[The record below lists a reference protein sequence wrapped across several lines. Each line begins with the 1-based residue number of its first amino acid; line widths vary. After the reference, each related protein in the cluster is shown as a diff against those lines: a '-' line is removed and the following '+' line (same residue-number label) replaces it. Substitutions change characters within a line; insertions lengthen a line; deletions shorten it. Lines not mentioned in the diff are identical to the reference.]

1 MFNTKRVHFAA
12 HVKEKRCT
20 LQPFFV
26 LCQHKNM
33 QKLGKKKDQEEKK
46 ATNKAELALFQKQT
60 VRGRGGKDFSLSTPS
75 PKVEVLNWN

>member
-1 MFNTKRVHFAA
+1 
-12 HVKEKRCT
+12 
-20 LQPFFV
+20 
-26 LCQHKNM
+26 M